1 MTVMDECLWS
11 AALKVSDEMT
21 SLARSLLLLKV
32 LTLDPKAEGA
42 MLSWREGLEQRTGHL
57 LYCSGHA
64 VT

>member
-32 LTLDPKAEGA
+32 LTLDPKAEGG
-42 MLSWREGLEQRTGHL
+42 MLSWREGLE
-57 LYCSGHA
+57 
-64 VT
+64 